1 MYLQRAVARLKVCK
15 VHLCPLKLNYCRE
28 TPHIYKQ
35 LNATETYIYHTLFGS
50 YVCIKTLY
58 KQQQT
63 YVLFA

>member
-1 MYLQRAVARLKVCK
+1 MYLQRAMARLKVCK
-15 VHLCPLKLNYCRE
+15 VHLSPLKLNHCRE
-28 TPHIYKQ
+28 TPHISRQ
-35 LNATETYIYHTLFGS
+35 LNAAGTYIHYSLSGS